1 MSRNKK
7 DEHMAALAMTRLSD
21 AELSVRSD
29 DRLSARSLDAG
40 RNYLSPINEQ
50 A

>member
-7 DEHMAALAMTRLSD
+7 DEHMACPSDDSFGD

-29 DRLSARSLDAG
+29 DRLSARSRDNG
-40 RNYLSPINEQ
+40 RNYLSPIDEQ